1 MRGITRHRDGIA
13 ALIVPEPIVGG
24 PLRSLVRN
32 RTALYL
38 SWLLLFEPRVVLSSV
53 PYRLS

>member
-1 MRGITRHRDGIA
+1 MH
-13 ALIVPEPIVGG
+13 PY
-24 PLRSLVRN
+24 

-38 SWLLLFEPRVVLSSV
+38 RWLLLFEPRVVLSSV